1 MDANGIQ
8 PGTRAY
14 ARGRRAAPMDDL
26 QNQRGTA
33 PARSSGRWAKERRR
47 FTGSVR
53 GAARRGAALPNKR
66 TPLPSQPSPI
76 IHPLPSS
83 SPAFVPRGRASRG
96 SSCSHWTPSASGSG
110 CCAAQV
116 LSNFVASSTRVS
128 GLRRL
133 RLRGKGRPRNL
144 LRLPCH
150 GAPAPGAFSELSRA
164 GVSVTVCQAA
174 RAGSRRRERRG
185 VARRCERVLR
195 RSPRRK
201 RGGRARSRV
210 ATGRV
215 AARGARARA
224 ILYI

>member
-1 MDANGIQ
+1 MEG
-8 PGTRAY
+8 
-14 ARGRRAAPMDDL
+14 GRRRD
-26 QNQRGTA
+26 G
-33 PARSSGRWAKERRR
+33 
-47 FTGSVR
+47 GSQ
-53 GAARRGAALPNKR
+53 GQFAARRGAALPNKR

-201 RGGRARSRV
+201 RGGASPEPGGHWAGGRSGREGACDFV
-210 ATGRV
+210 HITGCGPR
-215 AARGARARA
+215 RGQGGHGK
-224 ILYI
+224 